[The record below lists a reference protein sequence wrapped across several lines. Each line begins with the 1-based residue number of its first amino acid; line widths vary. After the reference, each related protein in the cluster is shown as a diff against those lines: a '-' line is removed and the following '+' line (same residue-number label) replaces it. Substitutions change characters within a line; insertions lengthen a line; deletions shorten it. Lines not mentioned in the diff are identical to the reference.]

1 LQSGVGQAAL
11 IAVFTETSSERP
23 YSLADLYAA
32 IQCISAKLQELGV
45 RRKGDQALIYMLM
58 IVEAAFA
65 MLASRT
71 EDVEPV
77 MVVSADA
84 SSRVRFVTFFPKTHN
99 DKLLHRAYRLWL
111 RDAMWAL

>member
-1 LQSGVGQAAL
+1 MQSGVEQAAL

-23 YSLADLYAA
+23 YSLADLYAE
-32 IQCISAKLQELGV
+32 IQCIPAKLQELGV
-45 RRKGDQALIYMLM
+45 RKGDQALIYMLM
-58 IVEAAFA
+58 IAEAAFA

-77 MVVSADA
+77 MVVNADA

-99 DKLLHRAYRLWL
+99 DKLLRRAYRLWL